1 VIAPPVGVLEE
12 LDGGRIGPRSG
23 PAHATPWPRAMAAA
37 TRLAAGRPR
46 LWAFALLAFLARGGL
61 VALVIPMLVLPS
73 FIGIANTVGPTSVT
87 AAGPT
92 PRLVALIAAW
102 CGIALAAIVGGTLLA
117 AAAEV
122 ALHRATVTAGT
133 DGAMGRGVAFPS
145 RWVAAASPQVSG
157 TPPARGVVRRV
168 AVARLVLIVPV
179 ALALVA
185 AVPGWVGVAY
195 QELLL
200 PSDLAIPLPL
210 RVIAGAPIAA
220 IVVVAAWLLAEVIGG
235 LAARRIVLDGSTV
248 PGAIGAA
255 AGEVARAPASALLT
269 LGLSLAGTLPVLV
282 PAVVVVGLA
291 WDRARIALVDA
302 TDGAAVIVSTLVLVV
317 AWAACLGVAGVAA
330 AWRSALWTAELARR
344 ETARLN
350 RRDPG
355 EPGLDA
361 RATLEAHAPGG
372 RLVR

>member
-1 VIAPPVGVLEE
+1 VTAPPAGVLEE
-12 LDGGRIGPRSG
+12 LDGGRIGPRSSPP
-23 PAHATPWPRAMAAA
+23 PAMPWPRAMAGA

-46 LWAFALLAFLARGGL
+46 MWAFALLAFLARGGL
-61 VALVIPMLVLPS
+61 VALVTPMLVLPS

-92 PRLVALIAAW
+92 PRLVALVAAW

-122 ALHRATVTAGT
+122 ALHRATVAPST
-133 DGAMGRGVAFPS
+133 DGAIARGVAFPS
-145 RWVAAASPQVSG
+145 RWVAAALPDGAG
-157 TPPARGVVRRV
+157 TAPARGVVRRV

-179 ALALVA
+179 AVALVA

-210 RVIAGAPIAA
+210 RVVAGAPIAA
-220 IVVVAAWLLAEVIGG
+220 IVVVVVWLLAEVIGG
-235 LAARRIVLDGSTV
+235 VATRRIVLDGSSV
-248 PGAIGAA
+248 AGALGAA
-255 AGEVARAPASALLT
+255 ARAVARAPASALLT

-282 PAVVVVGLA
+282 PAVLGVAVA
-291 WDRARIALVDA
+291 WDRARVALVDA
-302 TDGAAVIVSTLVLVV
+302 SAGVPVIVSTLILVA
-317 AWAACLGVAGVAA
+317 AWAACLGVAAIAA

-344 ETARLN
+344 EQ
-350 RRDPG
+350 PG
-355 EPGLDA
+355 
-361 RATLEAHAPGG
+361 
-372 RLVR
+372 

>member
-1 VIAPPVGVLEE
+1 VTAPPAGVLEE
-12 LDGGRIGPRSG
+12 LDGGQIGPRSA
-23 PAHATPWPRAMAAA
+23 PRHAMPWPRAMAGA
-37 TRLAAGRPR
+37 TRLAASRPR

-61 VALVIPMLVLPS
+61 IVLVIPMLVMPS

-102 CGIALAAIVGGTLLA
+102 CGIALAAIVGGTLVA

-122 ALHRATVTAGT
+122 ALHRATVTPGT
-133 DGAMGRGVAFPS
+133 DGATGRGVAFPW
-145 RWVAAASPQVSG
+145 RWVAAASAGGAGASPDVAG

-235 LAARRIVLDGSTV
+235 LAARRIVLDGSSV
-248 PGAIGAA
+248 AGAIGAA

-282 PAVVVVGLA
+282 PAVVVVGVA
-291 WDRARIALVDA
+291 WDRARVALVDA
-302 TDGAAVIVSTLVLVV
+302 TDGVAVIVSTLVLVA
-317 AWAACLGVAGVAA
+317 AWAACLGVAAIAA

-344 ETARLN
+344 ER
-350 RRDPG
+350 PG
-355 EPGLDA
+355 
-361 RATLEAHAPGG
+361 
-372 RLVR
+372 